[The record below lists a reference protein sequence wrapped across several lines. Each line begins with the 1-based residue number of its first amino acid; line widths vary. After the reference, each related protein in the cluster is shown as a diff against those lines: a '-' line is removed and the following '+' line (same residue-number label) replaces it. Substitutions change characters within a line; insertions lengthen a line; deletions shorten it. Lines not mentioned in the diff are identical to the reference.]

1 VPARRWRPCSRT
13 PARPRERRCD
23 TAGIG
28 AIRFGPAVVP
38 SRESPAAAVELLL
51 ELGYS
56 ACEIDFE
63 GGFWMD
69 WKYAERLADPP
80 APEADQPILLAL

>member
-1 VPARRWRPCSRT
+1 MS
-13 PARPRERRCD
+13 
-23 TAGIG
+23 

-51 ELGYS
+51 ERGYS
-56 ACEIDFE
+56 ACEIHFE
-63 GGFWMD
+63 GGFRID

-80 APEADQPILLAL
+80 APDADQPILLAL